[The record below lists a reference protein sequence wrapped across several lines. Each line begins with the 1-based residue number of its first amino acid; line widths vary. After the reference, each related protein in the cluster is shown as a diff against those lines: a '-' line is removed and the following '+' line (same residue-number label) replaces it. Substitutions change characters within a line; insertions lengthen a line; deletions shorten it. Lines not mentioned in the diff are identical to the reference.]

1 MIAVNP
7 MLTRALNTAI
17 SYKRLFVAAHAA
29 AATTTNVRA
38 ILMGTDS
45 FMAGEAAN
53 SRSGIKSASFFFL
66 QPYL

>member
-17 SYKRLFVAAHAA
+17 SYKRLFVAAQKA
-29 AATTTNVRA
+29 AATTTKVKA

-45 FMAGEAAN
+45 FMAGEAGT